1 MNIIICKKIF
11 SIFFIIIFYFHSQA
25 HSKSKESYK
34 FNSNIS
40 NYFLGIMSIQKNNS
54 KQALNFLNKA
64 KATTHNEYHI
74 KMIQTLVELEKFSN
88 AISYLKNLEDD
99 KANFYEANLLLGL
112 DAFKN
117 KNLMDAKSYF
127 AKLNISSENNFL
139 SKNFLGNILIS
150 WTEVIDQNQ
159 EKAFANI
166 EKVPESFSKLKF
178 IQKTF
183 ISCYFDSSDT
193 TSFYEKIINENN
205 LNFSRYNFFLVNYLL
220 KKNKIFEVQN
230 LMKKRHEAF
239 NSNLLL
245 KHSRVLFYKKN
256 YKKLKNYFNCK
267 NPNHSISEFFYL
279 IANLHS
285 SEGNY
290 ILSNFYLKISYFM
303 NNNFHPNRAL
313 LAENYFYLQNYNYAK
328 KIYSFLRKEGEI
340 YSWFSNK
347 KLAHIKSITGD
358 QQEAILFLE
367 KEYKKLKEHDFNIF
381 YDLANFYKGMN
392 LHEKSIKY
400 YSLALEALPVNHSL
414 KPKLLYKRGSSYERL
429 GLWNEFEEDLELSLK
444 LSPE

>member
-1 MNIIICKKIF
+1 
-11 SIFFIIIFYFHSQA
+11 
-25 HSKSKESYK
+25 
-34 FNSNIS
+34 
-40 NYFLGIMSIQKNNS
+40 MSIQKNNS

-159 EKAFANI
+159 EKAFANF

-183 ISCYFDSSDT
+183 ISCYFDSAEI

-279 IANLHS
+279 RML
-285 SEGNY
+285 
-290 ILSNFYLKISYFM
+290 LVDLLLKLNQYVCQNQFVKLTM
-303 NNNFHPNRAL
+303 NNNLMDHLILGIHKMDWVKNLNQHRI
-313 LAENYFYLQNYNYAK
+313 YFL
-328 KIYSFLRKEGEI
+328 
-340 YSWFSNK
+340 
-347 KLAHIKSITGD
+347 
-358 QQEAILFLE
+358 
-367 KEYKKLKEHDFNIF
+367 NI
-381 YDLANFYKGMN
+381 
-392 LHEKSIKY
+392 
-400 YSLALEALPVNHSL
+400 
-414 KPKLLYKRGSSYERL
+414 
-429 GLWNEFEEDLELSLK
+429 LELSY
-444 LSPE
+444 EW